1 MACARFTRNRQ
12 SSCSV
17 RDAPGLICQGCARS
31 VPLTITPPPLVFS
44 QVFILKG
51 VKVLCFDTLLQV
63 FILNEIEEGSRV
75 GEKRDAS
82 ALSARYCAARKTE
95 GCRRGYATPG

>member
-31 VPLTITPPPLVFS
+31 VPRVSTPLPPGLS

-63 FILNEIEEGSRV
+63 FILKVLASRKYRSSQRLKLIDFTCV
-75 GEKRDAS
+75 LAWLKPCPDEK
-82 ALSARYCAARKTE
+82 
-95 GCRRGYATPG
+95 